1 MNCRHCLNKLKHILV
16 DLGFSPPSNAYLS
29 LEGLKRPEI
38 TYPLRVFICEN
49 CWLVQTEDYARA
61 DELFHPE
68 YSYFSSTSTSWL
80 DHTKQYF
87 AMIREML
94 KLDEN
99 SYVIEVGSNDGYLLK
114 NFVKMGIP
122 CLGIEPTDITANVAE
137 QLGIPVLRDFFGEEM
152 GNHLVAEDK
161 QADLII
167 ANNVYAHVPD
177 INGFTRGLK
186 VLLKPRGTI
195 TLEFT
200 SLIRLIDQCLFDIIY
215 HEHYSYL
222 ALSTVIQ
229 IFEQSGLRVFHV
241 ENFPVQGGSLRIFAC
256 HTDDPRPTGSIV
268 NEQLEK
274 EEKFGLRD
282 LKIYRDFQ
290 TRSDQIKN
298 DFKFF
303 LIEQKRNGKLVGAYG
318 AAAKGNTLLNYSGV
332 KLDLLPWVC
341 DAAPSKQGKFL
352 PGSHIPIVPPSVIK
366 ENKPDF
372 ILISPWNIA
381 EEIINDLDYVR
392 DWEGKFVRAIP
403 KLEIF

>member
-1 MNCRHCLNKLKHILV
+1 
-16 DLGFSPPSNAYLS
+16 
-29 LEGLKRPEI
+29 
-38 TYPLRVFICEN
+38 LRVFICEN